1 MITAFFLLGVFL
13 VFTVLSV
20 PIIMGLAGSAMLGLV
35 YAEFSDALYILP
47 QQVLEGTYSGALLAV
62 PFFIMTGSLLNKL
75 GLTDRIFNFAAAL
88 VGHLRGGL
96 AQVNIVSS
104 MIFAGMSGA
113 AVADCAG
120 LGMVEI
126 KAMKERGYPEDFAAA
141 ITAASSIV
149 GPIIPPSIPFLIYAY
164 VSSTSVGRLFL
175 AGIIPGL
182 LIGLGLMIFTR
193 IYVSRLAMPVEPR
206 APLRVVLRT
215 GVDGLAALVAPG
227 IIVAAMTTGYSTASE
242 AGVLACAYSILIGI
256 LFRTISWRKIWEAL
270 TETML
275 LTALI
280 MMMLGFSVVMGWI
293 MAIEQVPQQL
303 ADMVLTNIDNKW
315 LFLAVYLVFFLII
328 GCVFDTLAAMIILT
342 PILLPITDQFGIDRI
357 HFGVITTFVLML
369 GILTPPL
376 GIALY
381 IMTEVSGVS
390 FERVTKAVVPFLIPL
405 AIVLVILTYV
415 PEISLWLPN
424 LIMGPG

>member
-1 MITAFFLLGVFL
+1 MITAVFLLGVFL
-13 VFTVLSV
+13 FFTVLSV

-75 GLTDRIFNFAAAL
+75 EMTDRIFNFAAAL
-88 VGHLRGGL
+88 VGHFRGGL

-193 IYVSRLAMPVEPR
+193 IYVARLAMPVEPR

-215 GVDGLAALVAPG
+215 GVDGLAALAAPG

-242 AGVLACAYSILIGI
+242 AGILACAYSILIGF

-303 ADMVLTNIDNKW
+303 ADAVLTNIDNKW

-424 LIMGPG
+424 LIMGPE

>member
-13 VFTVLSV
+13 ILTVLSV
-20 PIIMGLAGSAMLGLV
+20 PIIMGLAGAAMLGLV
-35 YAEFSDALYILP
+35 YADFSDALYLLP
-47 QQVLEGTYSGALLAV
+47 QQVLEGVYSGALLAV

-75 GLTDRIFNFAAAL
+75 EMTDRIFNFAAAL

-120 LGMVEI
+120 LGMVEV
-126 KAMKERGYPEDFAAA
+126 KAMKERGYPVDFAAA
-141 ITAASSIV
+141 VTAASSIV

-193 IYVSRLAMPVEPR
+193 FYVSRLAIPR
-206 APLRVVLRT
+206 APLREVLRLA
-215 GVDGLAALVAPG
+215 VDGLAALCAPA
-227 IIVAAMTTGYSTASE
+227 IIVVAMTTGYSTASE
-242 AGVLACAYSILIGI
+242 AGVLACAYSILIGL

-270 TETML
+270 TETIL

-303 ADMVLTNIDNKW
+303 ADAVLTNIDSKW

-342 PILLPITDQFGIDRI
+342 PILLPITDLMGIDRI
-357 HFGVITTFVLML
+357 HFGVVTTFVLML

-381 IMTEVSGVS
+381 IMADVSGAS

-405 AIVLVILTYV
+405 AIVLVILTYL
-415 PEISLWLPN
+415 PEITLWLPD
-424 LIMGPG
+424 LVMGPE

>member
-1 MITAFFLLGVFL
+1 
-13 VFTVLSV
+13 
-20 PIIMGLAGSAMLGLV
+20 
-35 YAEFSDALYILP
+35 
-47 QQVLEGTYSGALLAV
+47 
-62 PFFIMTGSLLNKL
+62 
-75 GLTDRIFNFAAAL
+75 
-88 VGHLRGGL
+88 
-96 AQVNIVSS
+96 

-126 KAMKERGYPEDFAAA
+126 KAMKERGYPVDFAAA
-141 ITAASSIV
+141 VTAASSIV

-193 IYVSRLAMPVEPR
+193 FYVKRLAVPVEPR
-206 APLRVVLRT
+206 VPLRTVLRLA
-215 GVDGLAALVAPG
+215 VDGIAALCAPA
-227 IIVAAMTTGYSTASE
+227 IIVVAMTTGYSTASE
-242 AGVLACAYSILIGI
+242 AGVLACAYSILIGF

-303 ADMVLTNIDNKW
+303 ADTVLTHIDSKW
-315 LFLAVYLVFFLII
+315 LFLAVYLIFFLII

-342 PILLPITDQFGIDRI
+342 PILLPITDLMGIDRI

-381 IMTEVSGVS
+381 IMTEVSGAS
-390 FERVTKAVVPFLIPL
+390 FERVTKAVIPFLIPL
-405 AIVLVILTYV
+405 ALVLIVLTYI
-415 PEISLWLPN
+415 PEITLWLPD
-424 LIMGPG
+424 LLMGPE

>member
-13 VFTVLSV
+13 FFTVLSV
-20 PIIMGLAGSAMLGLV
+20 PIIMGLAGSAMLGIV
-35 YAEFSDALYILP
+35 YAGFSDALYILP
-47 QQVLEGTYSGALLAV
+47 LQVLEGTYSGALLAV

-75 GLTDRIFNFAAAL
+75 EMTDRIFNFAAAL

-104 MIFAGMSGA
+104 MIFAGISGA

-126 KAMKERGYPEDFAAA
+126 KAMKERGYPDDFAAA

-182 LIGLGLMIFTR
+182 LIGLVLMIFTR
-193 IYVSRLAMPVEPR
+193 FYVARLNMPLEPR
-206 APLRVVLRT
+206 APLGVVLRT
-215 GVDGLAALVAPG
+215 AVDGLAALAAPG
-227 IIVAAMTTGYSTASE
+227 IIVAAMTTGYATASE
-242 AGVLACAYSILIGI
+242 AGVLACAYAILIGF
-256 LFRTISWRKIWEAL
+256 LFRTISWRKMWEAL

-280 MMMLGFSVVMGWI
+280 MMMLGFSVVMGWV
-293 MAIEQVPQQL
+293 MAIEQVPQHL
-303 ADMVLTNIDNKW
+303 ADTVLTTIDDKW
-315 LFLAVYLVFFLII
+315 LFLAVYLVFYLII
-328 GCVFDTLAAMIILT
+328 GCLFDTLAAMIILT
-342 PILLPITDQFGIDRI
+342 PILLPIIDQFGIDRI

-381 IMTEVSGVS
+381 IMTDVSGVS

>member
-1 MITAFFLLGVFL
+1 MITAVFLLGVFL
-13 VFTVLSV
+13 FFTVLSV

-75 GLTDRIFNFAAAL
+75 EMTDRIFNFAAAL
-88 VGHLRGGL
+88 VGHFRGGL

-149 GPIIPPSIPFLIYAY
+149 GPIIPPSVPFLIYAY

-193 IYVSRLAMPVEPR
+193 IYVARLAMPVEPR

-215 GVDGLAALVAPG
+215 GVDGLAALAAPG

-242 AGVLACAYSILIGI
+242 AGILACAYSILIGF

-303 ADMVLTNIDNKW
+303 ADAVLTNIDNKW

-424 LIMGPG
+424 LIMGPE

>member
-1 MITAFFLLGVFL
+1 MITALFLLGVFL
-13 VFTVLSV
+13 IFTVLSV
-20 PIIMGLAGSAMLGLV
+20 PIIMGLAGAAMLGLV
-35 YAEFSDALYILP
+35 YADFSDALYILP
-47 QQVLEGTYSGALLAV
+47 QQVLEGIYSGALLAV

-75 GLTDRIFNFAAAL
+75 EMTDRIFNFASAL
-88 VGHLRGGL
+88 VSRLRGGL

-126 KAMKERGYPEDFAAA
+126 KAMKERGYPVDFAAA

-193 IYVSRLAMPVEPR
+193 FYVTRLAVPVEPR
-206 APLRVVLRT
+206 VPLRTVLRLA
-215 GVDGLAALVAPG
+215 VDGIAALAAPA
-227 IIVAAMTTGYSTASE
+227 IIVVAMTTGYSTASE
-242 AGVLACAYSILIGI
+242 AGVLACAYSILIGF

-303 ADMVLTNIDNKW
+303 ADTVLTHIDSKW
-315 LFLAVYLVFFLII
+315 LFLAVYLIFFLII

-342 PILLPITDQFGIDRI
+342 PILLPITDLMGIDRI

-381 IMTEVSGVS
+381 IMTEVSGAP
-390 FERVTKAVVPFLIPL
+390 FERVTRAVIPFLIPL
-405 AIVLVILTYV
+405 AIVLVVLTYI
-415 PEISLWLPN
+415 PEITLWLPD
-424 LIMGPG
+424 LLMGPE

>member
-1 MITAFFLLGVFL
+1 MITALLLLGVFL
-13 VFTVLSV
+13 IFTVLSV
-20 PIIMGLAGSAMLGLV
+20 PIIMGLAGAAMFGLV
-35 YAEFSDALYILP
+35 YADFGDALYILP
-47 QQVLEGTYSGALLAV
+47 QQVLEGIFSGALLAV

-75 GLTDRIFNFAAAL
+75 EMTDRIFNFASAL
-88 VGHLRGGL
+88 VSRLRGGL

-126 KAMKERGYPEDFAAA
+126 KAMKERGYPVDFAAA
-141 ITAASSIV
+141 VTAASSIV

-193 IYVSRLAMPVEPR
+193 FYVKRLAVPVEPR
-206 APLRVVLRT
+206 VPLRTVLRLA
-215 GVDGLAALVAPG
+215 VDGIAALCAPA
-227 IIVAAMTTGYSTASE
+227 IIVVAMTTGYSTASE
-242 AGVLACAYSILIGI
+242 AGVLACAYSILIGF

-303 ADMVLTNIDNKW
+303 ADTVLTHIDSKW
-315 LFLAVYLVFFLII
+315 LFLAVYLIFFLII

-342 PILLPITDQFGIDRI
+342 PILLPITDLMGIDRI

-381 IMTEVSGVS
+381 IMTEVSGAS
-390 FERVTKAVVPFLIPL
+390 FERVTKAVIPFLIPL
-405 AIVLVILTYV
+405 ALVLVVLTYI
-415 PEISLWLPN
+415 PEITLWLPD
-424 LIMGPG
+424 LLMGPE

>member
-1 MITAFFLLGVFL
+1 MITAVFLLGVFL
-13 VFTVLSV
+13 FFTVLSV

-75 GLTDRIFNFAAAL
+75 EMTDRIFNFAAAL
-88 VGHLRGGL
+88 VGHFRGGL
-96 AQVNIVSS
+96 AQVNIISS

-193 IYVSRLAMPVEPR
+193 IYVARLAMPVEPR

-215 GVDGLAALVAPG
+215 GVDGLAALAAPG

-242 AGVLACAYSILIGI
+242 AGILACAYSILIGF

-303 ADMVLTNIDNKW
+303 ADAVLTNIDNKW

-424 LIMGPG
+424 LIMGPE